1 MAWGKKVTELN
12 DNGAVVSYKL
22 TRAMKK
28 SERRL
33 IPATPA
39 PKTQWQ
45 KFKRDAWG

>member
-1 MAWGKKVTELN
+1 MAKRVTQLN

-22 TRAMKK
+22 TRAMKR

-39 PKTQWQ
+39 PKTRWQ
-45 KFKRDAWG
+45 KFKRDAVG